1 MNNLPPEIYR
11 KGTNGDFDTVVV
23 EVRICRSKTGAVW
36 SIHDL
41 QDGTDRMTSQKWP
54 AWGAHE
60 ISSALVVE
68 AVRRAAFTHVLGV
81 LSRSNPELLKVYV
94 GATEKEKAEIETSLA
109 LAVEQVISQSVNRTT
124 LSAVREILAM
134 MVSQISP
141 QVRAE
146 VDNSSILR
154 KI

>member
-1 MNNLPPEIYR
+1 MNLPPEIYR
-11 KGTNGDFDTVVV
+11 KGSNGDFDTIVV

-41 QDGTDRMTSQKWP
+41 QDDTDLATSQKWP

-68 AVRRAAFTHVLGV
+68 AVRRTVFTYILGI
-81 LSRSNPELLKVYV
+81 LSRSNTELLKAYV
-94 GATEKEKAEIETSLA
+94 DATEEEKSRIEAKVA

-141 QVRAE
+141 PGPGQG
-146 VDNSSILR
+146 
-154 KI
+154 